1 VKPIKHSRKIKVLL
15 NHWEAQHFCWLAWWA
30 RLPVEQ
36 ENRGS
41 EKQQNQMCR
50 HEEKK
55 KNEMRVSGREEAAF
69 FWLQVFLRNYWARS
83 GSGPKWHGSWGSP
96 P

>member
-1 VKPIKHSRKIKVLL
+1 MK
-15 NHWEAQHFCWLAWWA
+15 
-30 RLPVEQ
+30 
-36 ENRGS
+36 
-41 EKQQNQMCR
+41 
-50 HEEKK
+50 KK